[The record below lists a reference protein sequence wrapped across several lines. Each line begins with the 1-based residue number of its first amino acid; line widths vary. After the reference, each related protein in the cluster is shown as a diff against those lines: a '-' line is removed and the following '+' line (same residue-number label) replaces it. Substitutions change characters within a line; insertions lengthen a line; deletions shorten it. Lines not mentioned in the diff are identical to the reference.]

1 MPNTE
6 YVKRL
11 KELLKLEKDSLK
23 LQQDRR
29 DNLLGEVSVIQDY
42 IKNSESVIHNIERKI
57 KEEEEINECLR
68 Y

>member
-6 YVKRL
+6 YL
-11 KELLKLEKDSLK
+11 KHLKDLLKLEQASLK

-42 IKNSESVIHNIERKI
+42 IKNSENIINNIKRKI
-57 KEEEEINECLR
+57 KEEENI
-68 Y
+68 

>member
-6 YVKRL
+6 YVTRL
-11 KELLKLEKDSLK
+11 KVLLKIEKDSLK

>member
-6 YVKRL
+6 YLKRL

>member
-1 MPNTE
+1 MPDTE
-6 YVKRL
+6 YLKRL
-11 KELLKLEKDSLK
+11 KELLKLEKSSLK

>member
-6 YVKRL
+6 YVTRL

>member
-1 MPNTE
+1 MPNTG
-6 YVKRL
+6 YLKRL

-42 IKNSESVIHNIERKI
+42 IKNSESVIHNIERRI
-57 KEEEEINECLR
+57 KEEENI
-68 Y
+68 

>member
-23 LQQDRR
+23 LQQNRR

>member
-6 YVKRL
+6 YL
-11 KELLKLEKDSLK
+11 KQLKKLLKLEEASLK

-42 IKNSESVIHNIERKI
+42 IKNSQNVIDNIISKI
-57 KEEEEINECLR
+57 KAEGGK
-68 Y
+68 

>member
-6 YVKRL
+6 YL
-11 KELLKLEKDSLK
+11 KQLKDLLKLEQASLK

-29 DNLLGEVSVIQDY
+29 DNLLSEVSVIQDY
-42 IKNSESVIHNIERKI
+42 IKNSENVIDNIKRKI
-57 KEEEEINECLR
+57 KEEENIWMFM